1 MGLVLVHDCGES
13 VIPFARTTS
22 ATTEQEMKVPEQEL
36 HVRFDRVD
44 KCYENGPLVVDQ
56 LNLDVHRGEFLTL
69 LGPSGSGKTTTLM
82 MLAGFETPTAGRILV
97 DGAAVN
103 RVPPHKRN
111 MGMVFQN
118 YALFP
123 HMSVAENLAFPLKVR
138 KFASAEIADRVREA
152 LDMVRLPSVGDRT
165 PNQLSG
171 GQQQRIAVARALV
184 FRPKLVLMDEPL
196 GALDK
201 SLREQMQYELRR
213 IHRELGVTL
222 IYVTH
227 DQNEAL
233 TMSDRIAVFGNGRIQ
248 QLATPKDLYEQPNS
262 VFVAGFIG
270 ECNLLAGQAFAASAD
285 QCDVTLDSGFKLR
298 ATSVGLG
305 SAGST
310 VLVSI
315 RPERI
320 FVGPAAE
327 NLPNRIHAKV
337 LEMIYVGDHLRLR
350 CAVSETTE
358 IAVKVPN
365 NGDADGLAPGSSL
378 SLGFQVEDCRALPH
392 NANAH

>member
-1 MGLVLVHDCGES
+1 MAGVSLEGVTKIFAGGTRAVDAISLEIGE
-13 VIPFARTTS
+13 
-22 ATTEQEMKVPEQEL
+22 
-36 HVRFDRVD
+36 
-44 KCYENGPLVVDQ
+44 
-56 LNLDVHRGEFLTL
+56 GEFFSL
-69 LGPSGSGKTTTLM
+69 LGPSGCGKTTTLRM
-82 MLAGFETPTAGRILV
+82 VAGFETPDAGLIRVGARDVTAL
-97 DGAAVN
+97 
-103 RVPPHKRN
+103 PPEARD

-138 KFASAEIADRVREA
+138 KLSSSEIADRVREA

-270 ECNLLAGQAFAASAD
+270 ECNLLSGQAFAASAD

-305 SAGST
+305 AAGST

-320 FVGPAAE
+320 FVGRAAE

-365 NGDADGLAPGSSL
+365 NGDAGGLAPGSSL

-392 NANAH
+392 NATAH